1 MSLITLGLGGVSTSN
16 EYEELRALVN
26 LVKIQTD
33 KIPTL
38 ATQASVDNLPQV
50 VPTAEQN
57 ADAILHRVI

>member
-57 ADAILHRVI
+57 ADAILYRVI

>member
-38 ATQASVDNLPQV
+38 ATQVSVDNLPQV

-57 ADAILHRVI
+57 ADAILYRVI